1 MNMKFDVSAGALL
14 LFALVWF
21 FDTGGVFAALVPAVA
36 VHELGHIA
44 LLRLSGAQLTRLR
57 LDVFGCRLDYHGELS
72 RGWMLCAV
80 LAGPVAGFVYG
91 LAAIA
96 TGGEYGETTGVVSL
110 LLTAF
115 NLLPILPLDGGRAL
129 ALLAGPAAAARVSR
143 VMAAALTAFGLW
155 ARFSHR
161 WLSPLLA
168 GGWLLAVNVS

>member
-1 MNMKFDVSAGALL
+1 MKFDVSAGALL
-14 LFALVWF
+14 LFALAYF

-36 VHELGHIA
+36 IHELGHIA

-72 RGWMLCAV
+72 REWMLCAV
-80 LAGPVAGFVYG
+80 LAGPAAGLVYG
-91 LAAIA
+91 LAALAI
-96 TGGEYGETTGVVSL
+96 GGEYGETTGVVSF

-143 VMAAALTAFGLW
+143 IMAAALSVFGLW
-155 ARFSHR
+155 ALFAHG

>member
-1 MNMKFDVSAGALL
+1 MKFDISAGALL
-14 LFALVWF
+14 LFALAYF
-21 FDTGGVFAALVPAVA
+21 FDTDGVFAALVPAVA
-36 VHELGHIA
+36 AHELGHIA
-44 LLRLSGAQLTRLR
+44 LLRLSGARLTRLR
-57 LDVFGCRLDYHGELS
+57 LDAFGCRLDYHGELS

-80 LAGPVAGFVYG
+80 LAGPAAGLVYG
-91 LAAIA
+91 LAALAI
-96 TGGEYGETTGVVSL
+96 GGEYGETTGVVSF

-143 VMAAALTAFGLW
+143 AVAAALAAFGLW
-155 ARFSHR
+155 ALFTHG

>member
-14 LFALVWF
+14 LFALTWF

-44 LLRLSGAQLTRLR
+44 ALRLSGAHLTRLR
-57 LDVFGCRLDYHGELS
+57 LDVFGCRLDYHGEPS

-80 LAGPVAGFVYG
+80 LAGPAVGLVYG
-91 LAAIA
+91 LVALAA
-96 TGGEYGETTGVVSL
+96 GGSYGETTGVVSF
-110 LLTAF
+110 LLTVF

-129 ALLAGPAAAARVSR
+129 ALLAGPAAAERVSR
-143 VMAAALTAFGLW
+143 ITAAALVAFGLW
-155 ARFSHR
+155 ALFVHG